1 MSDKHLKIGVVG
13 LGKMGLLHTSILNV
27 LPNVEL
33 TAVCEKSSL
42 IRKMV
47 KKVLPN
53 VHIEE
58 DVSDFK
64 GLDLD
69 AAYITTPISSHY
81 AVAKIIYQQ
90 QIARN
95 LFIEKPL
102 SSTRSQSKEL
112 CDLAEN
118 VKGVNMVGY
127 LRRFYVTFNKAKEL
141 LDQNTIGEPTSFT
154 INAFSSDFFDVKN
167 SPEASIA
174 RGGVLRDL
182 GSYAIDM
189 ALWYFKDFQVTSS
202 KTESLTGQG
211 AEDAV
216 YFTAQ
221 QENSGLQGE
230 FSISWC
236 KEGYRMPEVIIT
248 AKGSKGTIEV
258 NDDQVS
264 LNLNG
269 SGKTTWFRHNLKDNV
284 GFWLGNPEYY
294 REDALFVEALKTNSM
309 VEPSFKSAAQV
320 DSLIETIQQKA
331 N

>member
-1 MSDKHLKIGVVG
+1 MSDKHFKIGVVG

-27 LPNVEL
+27 IPDVEL

-47 KKVLPN
+47 KKVLPK
-53 VHIEE
+53 VHILE
-58 DVSDFK
+58 DVSGFK

-69 AAYITTPISSHY
+69 AVYITTPISSHY
-81 AVAKIIYQQ
+81 AVAKIVYQQ

-102 SSTRSQSKEL
+102 SGSNSQSKEL
-112 CDLAEN
+112 YDFA
-118 VKGVNMVGY
+118 VASKGVNMVGY

-141 LDQNTIGEPTSFT
+141 LDKNSIGELQSFT
-154 INAFSSDFFDVKN
+154 INAFSSDFFGVQGK
-167 SPEASIA
+167 PEESIA
-174 RGGVLRDL
+174 RGGVLKDL

-189 ALWYFKDFQVTSS
+189 ALWYFKDLQITSA
-202 KTESLTGQG
+202 KTEALTGVG

-221 QENSGLQGE
+221 QGNSELQGE
-230 FSISWC
+230 FSVSWC
-236 KEGYRMPEVIIT
+236 KEGYRMPEVLMAI
-248 AKGSKGTIEV
+248 KGSKGTIEV

-264 LNLNG
+264 LTLNN
-269 SGKTTWFRHNLKDNV
+269 SSKTTWYRHNLNDNV
-284 GFWLGNPEYY
+284 KFWLGNPEYY
-294 REDALFVEALKTNSM
+294 REDALFVEALKTNSQ
-309 VEPSFKSAAQV
+309 VEPSFETSAKV
-320 DSLIETIQQKA
+320 DSIIETIQQKA

>member
-1 MSDKHLKIGVVG
+1 MSNKQFKIGVVG

-47 KKVLPN
+47 KKVIPN
-53 VHIEE
+53 VHIAE

-81 AVAKIIYQQ
+81 AVAKTIYQQ
-90 QIARN
+90 QIARH

-102 SSTRSQSKEL
+102 SSNRSQSKEL
-112 CDLAEN
+112 CDLANN

-141 LDQNTIGEPTSFT
+141 LDQNTIGEPQSFA
-154 INAFSSDFFDVKN
+154 INAFSSDFCGVHD
-167 SPEASIA
+167 PEASIA

-189 ALWYFKDFQVTSS
+189 ALWYFKDFQITSS
-202 KTESLTGQG
+202 KTESLTGLG

-221 QENSGLQGE
+221 QDHSGLQGE

-248 AKGSKGTIEV
+248 AKGPKGTIEV

-264 LNLNG
+264 LNLNS
-269 SGKTTWFRHNLKDNV
+269 SGKTTWFRHNLNDNV
-284 GFWLGNPEYY
+284 GFMLGNPEYY
-294 REDALFVEALKTNSM
+294 REDALFIEALKNSST

-320 DSLIETIQQKA
+320 DSIIETIQQKA

>member
-1 MSDKHLKIGVVG
+1 LSSQHFKIGVVG
-13 LGKMGLLHTSILNV
+13 LGKMGILHTSILSV

-33 TAVCEKSSL
+33 AAVCEKSSL

-47 KKVLPN
+47 KKVLPK
-53 VHIEE
+53 VQIKE

-64 GLDLD
+64 GLNLD
-69 AAYITTPISSHY
+69 AVYITTPISSHY
-81 AVAKIIYQQ
+81 PVAKTIYHQE
-90 QIARN
+90 IARN

-102 SSTRSQSKEL
+102 SASQSQSQEL
-112 CDLAEN
+112 CGFADN
-118 VKGVNMVGY
+118 VGGINMVGY

-141 LDQNTIGEPTSFT
+141 IDQNAIGEPQSFA
-154 INAFSSDFFDVKN
+154 INAFSSDFYDVQN
-167 SPEASIA
+167 NPQASIA

-202 KTESLTGQG
+202 KTESITGPG

-221 QENSGLQGE
+221 QKNSNLRGE
-230 FSISWC
+230 FAVSWC
-236 KEGYRMPEVIIT
+236 KTGYRMPEVIIT
-248 AKGSKGTIEV
+248 VKGSKGTVEV

-264 LNLNG
+264 LNLDG
-269 SGKTTWFRHNLKDNV
+269 SGKTTWYRHNLNDSV

-294 REDALFVEALKTNSM
+294 REDALFVEALKTSSQ
-309 VEPSFKSAAQV
+309 VEPSFRTAAKV
-320 DSLIETIQQKA
+320 DSIIDSIKQRA
-331 N
+331 Y

>member
-1 MSDKHLKIGVVG
+1 MSDKHYRIAVVG

-33 TAVCEKSSL
+33 AAICEKSSL
-42 IRKMV
+42 TRKIV
-47 KKVLPN
+47 KKVIPN
-53 VHIEE
+53 VPILE

-69 AAYITTPISSHY
+69 AVYVTTPISSHY
-81 AVAKIIYQQ
+81 AVAKTVYQQ
-90 QIARN
+90 QIARH

-102 SSTRSQSKEL
+102 SSNYRQSKEL
-112 CDLAEN
+112 CDFASN

-141 LDQNTIGEPTSFT
+141 LDQNAIGEPQSFM
-154 INAFSSDFFDVKN
+154 INAFSADFCGVHD
-167 SPEASIA
+167 PDASIV

-189 ALWYFKDFQVTSS
+189 ALWYFKGFQITSA
-202 KTESLTGQG
+202 KAESLTGLG
-211 AEDAV
+211 AENAV
-216 YFTAQ
+216 YFTTQ
-221 QENSGLQGE
+221 QEHSGLQGE

-248 AKGSKGTIEV
+248 VKGSKGTIEV

-264 LNLNG
+264 LNLNN
-269 SGKTTWFRHNLKDNV
+269 SGKTTWFRHNLNDNV
-284 GFWLGNPEYY
+284 KFWLGNPEYY
-294 REDALFVEALKTNSM
+294 REDAIFIEALKTNSM
-309 VEPSFKSAAQV
+309 VEPNFKTAAQV
-320 DSLIETIQQKA
+320 DSIIETIQQKA
-331 N
+331 K